1 MTVTLTPEQMRW
13 IEAAVAAGQ
22 FPSVEEAVRAA
33 VDELIAASEFGDLAW
48 AKPYIDE
55 ARASVARG
63 DVVDGDEFLARLSQG
78 IDALRSR

>member
-1 MTVTLTPEQMRW
+1 MTVTLTTEQMRW

-22 FPSVEEAVRAA
+22 FPSVEDAVRAA
-33 VDELIAASEFGDLAW
+33 VDELMSAAEFGDLEW

-55 ARASVARG
+55 ARESVARG
-63 DVVDGDEFLARLSQG
+63 DVVDGDEFLARLEQG

>member
-22 FPSVEEAVRAA
+22 FPSVEDAVRAA
-33 VDELIAASEFGDLAW
+33 VDELMATAEFGDLEW
-48 AKPYIDE
+48 AKPYIDQ
-55 ARASVARG
+55 ARESVARG
-63 DVVDGDEFLARLSQG
+63 DVVDGDEFLARLEQG

>member
-22 FPSVEEAVRAA
+22 FSSVEEAVRAA
-33 VDELIAASEFGDLAW
+33 VDELIAASAFGDLEW

-55 ARASVARG
+55 ARQQVARG
-63 DVVDGDEFLARLSQG
+63 DVIDGEEFLARLDQG

>member
-22 FPSVEEAVRAA
+22 FPSVEDAVRVALA
-33 VDELIAASEFGDLAW
+33 DLKLSLDLADLSW

-55 ARASVARG
+55 ARAQVARG
-63 DVVDGDEFLARLSQG
+63 EVVDGDEFLARLDQG